1 MLTSSITV
9 STELF
14 SFSTSIGD
22 DVSET
27 FEELDVSSA
36 ISSNDLFLNELLL
49 EELLFSLA
57 LKVASLTVLRI
68 LEISAFL
75 NT

>member
-22 DVSET
+22 GVSET
-27 FEELDVSSA
+27 FEELDESSV